1 MFLMMDQKYNI
12 LVVDDEETIC
22 EVLKINL
29 EIAGYEV
36 DIAYSAEEALKK
48 PLEKYSLILLDVMM
62 GDMNGFEF
70 ASRVRQ
76 RDDISHVPIIICTAK
91 DTEADLVEG
100 FTRGVDD
107 YIKKPFSMKELLLR
121 VKSVLRRA
129 DISQTANNSEIISY
143 GHLVLDLTKKICTID
158 EGEVP
163 LTKKEFDMLRLFL
176 ENRNKIFS
184 REEILDTVWEDNVLV
199 IDRTIDVNINRL
211 RKKIGKYGGNI
222 ITKLGYGYGFKE

>member
-76 RDDISHVPIIICTAK
+76 RDNISHVPIIICTAK

-129 DISQTANNSEIISY
+129 DISQTANNS
-143 GHLVLDLTKKICTID
+143 K
-158 EGEVP
+158 
-163 LTKKEFDMLRLFL
+163 
-176 ENRNKIFS
+176 
-184 REEILDTVWEDNVLV
+184 
-199 IDRTIDVNINRL
+199 
-211 RKKIGKYGGNI
+211 
-222 ITKLGYGYGFKE
+222 

>member
-1 MFLMMDQKYNI
+1 MNQKYNI

-22 EVLKINL
+22 EVLRINL
-29 EIAGYEV
+29 EFAGYDV

-62 GDMNGFEF
+62 GNMNGFEF

-76 RDDISHVPIIICTAK
+76 REDISHIPIIICTAK

-100 FTRGVDD
+100 FNRGVDD
-107 YIKKPFSMKELLLR
+107 YIKKPFSMKELVLR

-129 DISQTANNSEIISY
+129 DTNQNNNYPETVSY
-143 GHLVLDLTKKICTID
+143 DKLVLDITKKTCVIGND
-158 EGEVP
+158 EIS

-176 ENRNKIFS
+176 ENKNKIFS
-184 REEILDTVWEDNVLV
+184 REEILDKVWESDVLV

-211 RKKIGKYGGNI
+211 RKKIGQYGMNI